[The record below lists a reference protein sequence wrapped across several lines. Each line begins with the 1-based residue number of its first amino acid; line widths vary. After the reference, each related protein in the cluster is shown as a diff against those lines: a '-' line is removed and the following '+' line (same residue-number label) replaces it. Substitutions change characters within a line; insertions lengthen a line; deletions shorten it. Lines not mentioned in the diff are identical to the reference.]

1 MAVHAFDSSH
11 DDLIHDVS
19 YDFYGKRLVTCSSD
33 QKLKV
38 WEFNQDT
45 SSWELVDSW
54 RAHECSVLKVSWAH
68 PEFGQVIASCSFD
81 RSVRIWEEQE
91 HEPKNSNKRWALRA
105 NLVDSSGSVKDIEF
119 APNNWGLKLATVAAD
134 GVLRI
139 YEALEVN
146 NLSDWSMMEEVG
158 ITNPGTVNKEV
169 DGNYCLSWCPWK
181 PQVSPMIVVGCG
193 KENCAKIFR
202 PNPHNKWIPFE
213 VLHGHDDAIH
223 DVSWAPNMGRSY
235 HLIATASKDHKV
247 GIFKL
252 SNKPDGYSVENIAM
266 LPDHGV
272 EVWKVEWNITGTI
285 LSSSGDDGKVRL
297 WKSSHNGEW
306 KCMSVISYE
315 RQTDNMEM

>member
-19 YDFYGKRLVTCSSD
+19 YDFYGKRLATCSSD

-45 SSWELVDSW
+45 SGWELVDSW
-54 RAHECSVLKVSWAH
+54 KAHECSVLKVSWAH

-91 HEPKNSNKRWALRA
+91 HEPKNSGKRWVLRG

-119 APNNWGLKLATVAAD
+119 APNNWGLKL
-134 GVLRI
+134 
-139 YEALEVN
+139 EV
-146 NLSDWSMMEEVG
+146 D
-158 ITNPGTVNKEV
+158 ITSPGTVNKEV

-213 VLHGHDDAIH
+213 VLHGHDDVIH

-266 LPDHGV
+266 LSDHGV

-315 RQTDNMEM
+315 RQTD